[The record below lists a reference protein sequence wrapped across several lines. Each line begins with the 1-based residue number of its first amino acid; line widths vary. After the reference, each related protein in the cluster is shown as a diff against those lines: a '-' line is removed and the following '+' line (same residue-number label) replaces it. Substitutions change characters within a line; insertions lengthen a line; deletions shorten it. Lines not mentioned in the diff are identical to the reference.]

1 MSGSGRVSRIP
12 FEYNGA
18 QLHERGRKALRGRN
32 QVLTSSY
39 RKVGALVG
47 GTTGSARRWISAGWW
62 CPPAPLQTHPS
73 GERPWPDQCARVFS
87 CAATPPAWGAAVVS
101 PAIHILKPMKW
112 MPGSPIRLL
121 TPAASSCERSHGGL
135 ARRRVALAHSS
146 SRLSSRWRPPG
157 SRGGL
162 SGLETLQAVDLCR
175 SIHCICSAS
184 TSQPLATSSNAFF
197 TDRFFVCAARFLASA
212 AFCRY
217 MSARDDMKGEQRT
230 ERVGSSGVL
239 KNFQDFSRWD
249 TAEHGEHRGSTA
261 NCSSLA
267 SMSARPPW
275 QNPWRGEGS
284 QQVIGVGGRVVR
296 IAILQSGRV

>member
-1 MSGSGRVSRIP
+1 LEEPLGPPGVGLAPGGGAPQPPCKPTHPARDPGPISVPGSSL
-12 FEYNGA
+12 A
-18 QLHERGRKALRGRN
+18 QLH
-32 QVLTSSY
+32 
-39 RKVGALVG
+39 
-47 GTTGSARRWISAGWW
+47 
-62 CPPAPLQTHPS
+62 
-73 GERPWPDQCARVFS
+73 
-87 CAATPPAWGAAVVS
+87 PPAWGAAVVS